1 MSVLRHVYK
10 TDSFVK
16 KQNVVILFSEPS
28 EVIFSKRDTNDV
40 KKLNWLVSKRT
51 NFLISSEYIFIG
63 NNKVKRRDII
73 SVDYFNFKS
82 FVLINYQVLK
92 IELTSNQFI
101 YVGLNHN
108 SGITEELNAQL
119 MHTNKKNNWQT
130 VLIVLTVV
138 MFILY
143 YLSK

>member
-1 MSVLRHVYK
+1 MNLLRYIYR
-10 TDSFVK
+10 TNSFAK
-16 KQNVVILFSEPS
+16 KQNAVILFSEPS
-28 EVIFSKRDTNDV
+28 KVIFSKRDTNDV

-63 NNKVKRRDII
+63 NNRVKRRDII

-108 SGITEELNAQL
+108 LGITEELNAQL

-143 YLSK
+143 YLSN